1 MKKTKKT
8 SQTNTRSIAPKK
20 GTIQINA
27 QEASFNNPLSMNGQK
42 ITNLGDPENDGDAVP
57 YSYLKENFTVIGE
70 DNNTYLPIS
79 GGTMSGPIDMEH
91 HKIYQLKAPEVPKDS
106 ETTPNSPVQREGE
119 NPEDTSK
126 NAVNIEY
133 LKKSCEPLRSNE
145 KINKSTE
152 QINNLINRV
161 NNIKHIVGFVSS
173 NDDSSTSSKAILP
186 GGNYVPTSGGEMTGS
201 LDMNQNTVTG
211 LFTEPKENDEAV
223 CKQYL
228 EQNLLT
234 MAKTEPQPEAKTG
247 EETNTITNKL
257 IGNLDMNKNSILG
270 VTQINDISNKEKY
283 SNGAST
289 ATLKTALS
297 KYTHP
302 FMSGSIST
310 DSSKIT
316 TLNIN
321 ENFIWNPERTKIIR
335 SKSADIFFLLNE
347 DSYPSFETTQSTN
360 SKSIALLNRGLFL
373 LTWSGFY
380 ASEINYEDNLFLSV
394 FLVYRPYT
402 PPENPTVPP
411 ESGPTMF
418 AAEIDNAVKTRVFSC
433 RAVGRSTSFFCQIP
447 LDIDKTYSIQNSKQ
461 EYFLELFLGEIPPI
475 TETSEPSLPEN
486 HEKLI
491 KISPKQKSISASQI
505 NWQLSVLNF

>member
-27 QEASFNNPLSMNGQK
+27 QEASFNKPLSMNNNK
-42 ITNLGDPENDGDAVP
+42 ITNLGDPTEEGDAVP

-79 GGTMSGPIDMEH
+79 GGTMSGPIDMDH

-106 ETTPNSPVQREGE
+106 ETTPNPPVQREGE

-173 NDDSSTSSKAILP
+173 NDDSSTSSKAIRP

-247 EETNTITNKL
+247 EETNAITNKL
-257 IGNLDMNKNSILG
+257 IGDLNMNNYPVTGLTSIDNIWDEDKN
-270 VTQINDISNKEKY
+270 KC
-283 SNGAST
+283 GASVK
-289 ATLKTALS
+289 TLKNALS
-297 KYTHP
+297 KYIHP
-302 FMSGSIST
+302 FMSGAN
-310 DSSKIT
+310 SSNT
-316 TLNIN
+316 TLDIN
-321 ENFIWNPERTKIIR
+321 ENFIWNLENAKIIR
-335 SKSADIFFLLNE
+335 SKSANFFFSLNE
-347 DSYPSFETTQSTN
+347 NPAPTPPSTQSTN
-360 SKSIALLNRGLFL
+360 SQSIALLNRGLFL

-402 PPENPTVPP
+402 PPENPIVPP
-411 ESGPTMF
+411 ESDPT
-418 AAEIDNAVKTRVFSC
+418 AEIDNSVKTRVFSC
-433 RAVGRSTSFFCQIP
+433 RVLGQSTSFFCHIP
-447 LDIDKTYSIQNSKQ
+447 LDMDKTYLTEGSHP
-461 EYFLELFLGEIPPI
+461 EYFLELFLGKIPSI
-475 TETSEPSLPEN
+475 TEASESPTSEDPLELVESAPE
-486 HEKLI
+486 E
-491 KISPKQKSISASQI
+491 KSISISQV
-505 NWQLSVLNF
+505 NWQLSVLNL